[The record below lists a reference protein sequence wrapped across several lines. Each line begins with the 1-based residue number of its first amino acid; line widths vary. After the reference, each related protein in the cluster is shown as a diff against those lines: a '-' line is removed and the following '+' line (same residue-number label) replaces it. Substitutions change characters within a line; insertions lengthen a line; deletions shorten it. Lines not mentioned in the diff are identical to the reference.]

1 MISLTVAPMAATI
14 AKDTDLIGKM
24 DPYVTIEVAGKTE
37 RTKTVEAGG
46 KTPRWADRFTFPCN
60 QNDTITFRIYDD
72 DVGPDDF
79 IGELRLSVLEV
90 LAQGGFIN
98 QTYPFAAKNNSGTLT
113 VQVSAQQSGVANLST
128 GAPIATG
135 YVAPLGTGYAAP
147 LGGSI
152 GSAVPMAVGAAGLG
166 VGAYGATT
174 AYSNLGGNASYVNQ
188 TPYGASFA
196 PTNVPAGSQFV
207 DPTKSVTG
215 QYVNGLAPFNS
226 TVYTPNPYLTHPQ
239 DHKPTCGCC

>member
-1 MISLTVAPMAATI
+1 MISLTVAPIAATI
-14 AKDTDLIGKM
+14 AKDTDLVGKM

-46 KTPRWADRFTFPCN
+46 KTPRWAERFTFPCN
-60 QNDTITFRIYDD
+60 QNDTITLRIYDD

-98 QTYPFAAKNNSGTLT
+98 QTYPFASKNNSGTLT

-135 YVAPLGTGYAAP
+135 YVAPM
-147 LGGSI
+147 GGSI
-152 GSAVPMAVGAAGLG
+152 GSAVPMAMGGAAMGM
-166 VGAYGATT
+166 GAYGATT

-188 TPYGASFA
+188 TSFV
-196 PTNVPAGSQFV
+196 PNNGPAGSNFV